1 MNILEEFKK
10 AVSED
15 NNEVDFNSIE
25 EKARV
30 DITVDIA
37 EPESALKIGNQ
48 LWGTLGNFSVI
59 MGKAKAKKTFLVTA
73 AAAAVIGNKTTL
85 DNIIGALPKDKN
97 IVYYFDTEQSRY
109 HVLKLARRAVALAGH
124 KFSTTKFIVYALRAF
139 NTQER
144 FEFINNKLTN
154 DADGVGLV
162 IIDGVRDLLR
172 DINSPDEATVI
183 SDALLRWTENK
194 NLHIVTI
201 LHANKT
207 DGNLRGHIGTELLN
221 KAEAIIKVE
230 ADDKNKNIS
239 VVSCERSRN
248 KDFEEFA
255 FEINMA
261 GLPVNCDMP
270 DKNNGGNEKIKPKEI
285 GVDAHKQMMI
295 DNIEKS
301 AKPCRKGIL
310 VDSICDS
317 LEELGWGSLGKRKGE
332 QFLRYWE
339 TNGWVV
345 NNGTDKKSDYAVKKY
360 PVD

>member
-1 MNILEEFKK
+1 MSILDEYKEINT
-10 AVSED
+10 D
-15 NNEVDFNSIE
+15 NSKVDFSLIE
-25 EKARV
+25 EKARI

-37 EPESALKIGNQ
+37 EPESALKIGSA

-59 MGKAKAKKTFLVTA
+59 MGKAKSKKTFLVTA
-73 AAAAVIGNKTTL
+73 AAAAAIGNKTTL
-85 DNIIGALPKDKN
+85 DNIIGALPNGKN
-97 IVYYFDTEQSRY
+97 IVYYFDTEQSKY
-109 HVLKLARRAVALAGH
+109 HVLKLARRAVTLAGH
-124 KFSTTKFIVYALRAF
+124 SFDTDKFRVYALRAF

-144 FEFINNKLTN
+144 FEFINKKLTE

-194 NLHIVTI
+194 DLHIVTI

-239 VVSCERSRN
+239 IVSCERSRN

-255 FEINMA
+255 FQINMH
-261 GLPVNCDMP
+261 GLPTNCDMP
-270 DKNNGGNEKIKPKEI
+270 VKTNGGNEKVQPKQLSN
-285 GVDAHKQMMI
+285 DAHKKMII
-295 DNIEKS
+295 DNIENV
-301 AKPCRKGIL
+301 AKPCRKGTL
-310 VDSICDS
+310 TDSICDS

-332 QFLRYWE
+332 QFLRYWI
-339 TNGWVV
+339 TNGWVI
-345 NNGTDKKSDYAVKKY
+345 NNGTEKKSDYAVKKY